1 MRPGEHAS
9 EEVGATAASA
19 GQAGAQVAVAPAP
32 AAQGDD
38 GKAGQPGGA
47 VWDQPL
53 PWATPQAVGKDRSS
67 EEPTSSQ
74 AAESP
79 AAEAGPAAQA
89 AAVREEGGDEAKGEA
104 KGEAESDA
112 EQSAEIAAS
121 TEAAA
126 ANDSSVALW
135 QAAAADQQRGAHAAP
150 TPVGAT
156 GVAGHAVSKWLLGA
170 AVAVGGL
177 VAAAG
182 AVKGMSSPPAA
193 TAKEKP
199 EPILAP
205 GQGLDEDGSPT
216 PSTNPTTPEKK
227 RAAGAGKAAAPAA
240 AAAAHVPGTP
250 TPTPTHTSEG
260 ASQRAGA
267 KASVAGQSS
276 YVSVQTSLKSPND
289 YWSQSSVTVTTTKKL
304 TALKVVLHVAQTGG
318 VANTGVWTS
327 LGDQVTVH
335 TGKASDGG
343 ADYVVV
349 LNEGITLNAGTY
361 VFQFGYNHDKGAR
374 ETVHDIW
381 GVVTTAV
388 GDSAEVYRNG
398 RY

>member
-9 EEVGATAASA
+9 DEPGGAEASA
-19 GQAGAQVAVAPAP
+19 GQAGAQVAVAPTP
-32 AAQGDD
+32 AAPGTDTD
-38 GKAGQPGGA
+38 GKASQSAGA

-53 PWATPQAVGKDRSS
+53 PWATSQAEGEEQSS
-67 EEPTSSQ
+67 EEPASSR
-74 AAESP
+74 AESSV
-79 AAEAGPAAQA
+79 AEAGPPARA
-89 AAVREEGGDEAKGEA
+89 AAVREEGADEAKGEA
-104 KGEAESDA
+104 AGDA
-112 EQSAEIAAS
+112 EQGAGSAES
-121 TEAAA
+121 GEAAD
-126 ANDSSVALW
+126 NDSSVALW

-170 AVAVGGL
+170 AVAIGGL

-216 PSTNPTTPEKK
+216 PTSTPTAPEKK
-227 RAAGAGKAAAPAA
+227 RAPAGAGKAAAVAAPAA
-240 AAAAHVPGTP
+240 AAAAQVPGTP
-250 TPTPTHTSEG
+250 TPTPTHTPEG
-260 ASQRAGA
+260 ASQQAGV
-267 KASVAGQSS
+267 KSSVAGQSS
-276 YVSVQTSLKSPND
+276 YVSVQTALKSPND

-304 TALKVVLHVAQTGG
+304 SALKVVLHVAQTGG

-327 LGDQVTVH
+327 LGDKATVH

-349 LNEGITLNAGTY
+349 LNEGITLDAGTY

>member
-1 MRPGEHAS
+1 MRAGEHAS

-32 AAQGDD
+32 AAPGTDTD
-38 GKAGQPGGA
+38 GKAGQPAGA

-53 PWATPQAVGKDRSS
+53 PWAAPQ
-67 EEPTSSQ
+67 
-74 AAESP
+74 AESP

-89 AAVREEGGDEAKGEA
+89 AAVREEDGDEAKGEA
-104 KGEAESDA
+104 KGEAESEAEGDA
-112 EQSAEIAAS
+112 EQGAQSAPAAD
-121 TEAAA
+121 
-126 ANDSSVALW
+126 NDSSVALW

-216 PSTNPTTPEKK
+216 PASTPTTPEKK
-227 RAAGAGKAAAPAA
+227 RAAAGAGKAAAVAAPAA
-240 AAAAHVPGTP
+240 AAAAHVPGTS
-250 TPTPTHTSEG
+250 TPTPTHTPEG
-260 ASQRAGA
+260 ASQQAGV
-267 KASVAGQSS
+267 KSSVAGQSS
-276 YVSVQTSLKSPND
+276 YVSVQTGLKSPNE

-343 ADYVVV
+343 ADYVIV
-349 LNEGITLNAGTY
+349 LNEGITLDAGTY
-361 VFQFGYNHDKGAR
+361 VFQFGYNHDKGSR

-388 GDSAEVYRNG
+388 GDSDEVYRNG

>member
-9 EEVGATAASA
+9 EEVGETAASA

-32 AAQGDD
+32 AAPGTDAD
-38 GKAGQPGGA
+38 GKAGQPAGA

-53 PWATPQAVGKDRSS
+53 PWATPQAEGEDRSS

-74 AAESP
+74 AESP
-79 AAEAGPAAQA
+79 VAEAGPAAQA
-89 AAVREEGGDEAKGEA
+89 AAVREADGDEAKGEA
-104 KGEAESDA
+104 QGDA
-112 EQSAEIAAS
+112 EQGAQS
-121 TEAAA
+121 TEAAD
-126 ANDSSVALW
+126 NDSSVALW

-216 PSTNPTTPEKK
+216 PTSTTPEKK
-227 RAAGAGKAAAPAA
+227 RAATEAGKAAAAAVPAA
-240 AAAAHVPGTP
+240 AAPGHVPGAPAPAPAHTP
-250 TPTPTHTSEG
+250 EAT
-260 ASQRAGA
+260 SQRSGV
-267 KASVAGQSS
+267 KSSVAGQSS
-276 YVSVQTSLKSPND
+276 YVAVQTALKSPD
-289 YWSQSSVTVTTTKKL
+289 GYWSQSSVTVTTTKKL

-327 LGDQVTVH
+327 LGDKVTVH
-335 TGKASDGG
+335 AGKASDGG

-349 LNEGITLNAGTY
+349 LNEGITLDAGTY

-388 GDSAEVYRNG
+388 GDSSEVYRNG

>member
-1 MRPGEHAS
+1 MRPAEHAS
-9 EEVGATAASA
+9 DEPGGEEVSAA
-19 GQAGAQVAVAPAP
+19 QAGAQVAVAPAP
-32 AAQGDD
+32 ATQGADAD
-38 GKAGQPGGA
+38 GKAGQPAGA

-53 PWATPQAVGKDRSS
+53 PWATSQAEDQSS
-67 EEPTSSQ
+67 EEPTSPQ
-74 AAESP
+74 AVSP
-79 AAEAGPAAQA
+79 AAEEVPAAGP
-89 AAVREEGGDEAKGEA
+89 AAVREESADEAKGA
-104 KGEAESDA
+104 AEEGA
-112 EQSAEIAAS
+112 EGA
-121 TEAAA
+121 EAADK
-126 ANDSSVALW
+126 DSSVALW

-205 GQGLDEDGSPT
+205 GQGLDENGSPT
-216 PSTNPTTPEKK
+216 PTSSTTPAKK
-227 RAAGAGKAAAPAA
+227 RAAAGAGKAAAAAAPAA
-240 AAAAHVPGTP
+240 AAAAHVPSAHSSTP
-250 TPTPTHTSEG
+250 TPTPEA
-260 ASQRAGA
+260 ASQRTGV

-276 YVSVQTSLKSPND
+276 YLSVQTSVKSPNG

-327 LGDQVTVH
+327 LGDKATVH
-335 TGKASDGG
+335 TAKASDGG

-349 LNEGITLNAGTY
+349 LNGGVTLDAGTY
-361 VFQFGYNHDKGAR
+361 VFQFGYNHDEGAR
-374 ETVHDIW
+374 ETVHDVW
-381 GVVTTAV
+381 SVVTTAA
-388 GDSAEVYRNG
+388 GESAAVSRNG